1 MVGVAWTAGRQLGSK
16 LSRVGIV
23 ATGGKYSREHAGPR
37 QVRKIQVHLVGSVAW
52 SVLQVG
58 TNV

>member
-23 ATGGKYSREHAGPR
+23 ATGGKYSREQAGPR
-37 QVRKIQVHLVGSVAW
+37 QVRKIQVHLEGSEA
-52 SVLQVG
+52 SSKLPPN
-58 TNV
+58 T